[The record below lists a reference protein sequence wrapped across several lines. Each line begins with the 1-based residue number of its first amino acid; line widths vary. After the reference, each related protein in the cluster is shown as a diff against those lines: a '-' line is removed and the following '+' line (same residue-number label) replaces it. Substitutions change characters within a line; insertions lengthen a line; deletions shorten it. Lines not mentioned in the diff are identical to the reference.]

1 MNKIESALTKLFDKH
16 RIVFWYDTKKELRKD
31 FESIGVDGVEKVELN
46 NNEFSLKYRML
57 RQEPDTK
64 FLLYHEGKPPKNI
77 DNWLLDVQLASG
89 EFHADQVAIWLAEM
103 ELGIE
108 FMKLFEEHQ
117 EFFKAAKRRNSFKSV
132 LKSSDTHGD
141 MRLKML
147 ATCSGSS
154 EPKIDAILEN
164 LLAELAN
171 DGEEKSKLISRCKLD
186 TYLWDLLHRHYGYES
201 EVKSIKDFSIE
212 LFKSCFAMALGDD
225 AVLNQDALVFMR
237 RWQDSRSHHDAFETL
252 SEECADILGIE
263 ASLDKMDIQ
272 DLLEVDYFKLVEM
285 KILSEL
291 IHGLAQKSLPVHE
304 CDKIVRTR
312 RSKYWYEQFQDM
324 YESVAYA
331 AEFMQQMDAVVC
343 NIESIESGL
352 TAYQSRL
359 YRIDQLYRKFI
370 YHARRDDK
378 SHLVDEL
385 AIQIEN
391 HYTNN
396 FLLKLNDNWQSLVDG
411 LPSWMDMPA
420 PRQNQFFKQ
429 WVAPYLERGNKV
441 CVVIS
446 DAMRYEVGEELLG
459 RIRQEDRY
467 DAKMESM
474 ISMLPSYTQLGM
486 ASLLPHDELAFA
498 GDESSTVVV
507 DGQSSQGTAN
517 REKILRKAVSSAK
530 AIQAEAWLA
539 LKQDD
544 SRAITRDHEVV
555 YIYHNRI
562 DKTGDT
568 RDTEGRVFEAAEDTL
583 DEIIKVI
590 KKLYNANASNII
602 VTADHGF
609 IYQNRKLDES
619 DFSAAEADGDE
630 ILFRDRRFILGK
642 GLKENPSLKKFDAQK
657 LGLTGDV
664 EVLISKSINRLRLK
678 GSGSRFVHGG
688 ATLQEIV
695 VPVIQV
701 SKKRKSDVGQ
711 VEVDFIGGSS
721 SVITSGQ
728 FSAAFYQQQPCSEK
742 VQSRTLSVG
751 IYNEANELISDKH
764 ELVFDSASD
773 DAREREVTE
782 RFVLTSQAEKSNNQ
796 DVYLKLKEQ
805 VKGTAKPRLYK
816 QARYTIRRS
825 FTSDFDDL

>member
-1 MNKIESALTKLFDKH
+1 MNKIESALTKLFDKY

-31 FESIGVDGVEKVELN
+31 FESIALEGVEKVELD
-46 NNEFSLKYRML
+46 NNEFSVKYRML
-57 RQEPDTK
+57 RQEPDAK
-64 FLLYHEGKPPKNI
+64 FLLYHEGKQPEDI
-77 DNWLLDVQLASG
+77 DNWLLDVQLANG
-89 EFHADQVAIWLAEM
+89 EFRADQVAIWLGEM

-108 FMKLFEEHQ
+108 FMELFEEHQ
-117 EFFKAAKRRNSFKSV
+117 EFFKAAKRRSSFKRA
-132 LKSSDTHGD
+132 LKSTDTRGD

-147 ATCSGSS
+147 AICSGSS
-154 EPKIDAILEN
+154 EPKIDAILES
-164 LLAELAN
+164 LLTELAN
-171 DGEEKSKLISRCKLD
+171 GAEDKSRLIARCKLD
-186 TYLWDLLHRHYGYES
+186 AHLWDLLHRHYGYES

-212 LFKSCFAMALGDD
+212 LFKSCYGMAMGED

-263 ASLDKMDIQ
+263 AMLDKVDIQ

-291 IHGLAQKSLPVHE
+291 IHGLAQKSLSVHE
-304 CDKIVRTR
+304 CEKIVRTR
-312 RSKYWYEQFQDM
+312 RNRYWYEQFKDL
-324 YESVAYA
+324 YEAVAYA
-331 AEFMQQMDAVVC
+331 AEFMQQMDSVNC
-343 NIESIESGL
+343 TIESIESGL
-352 TAYQSRL
+352 EVYQSRL

-378 SHLVDEL
+378 SHLIGEL
-385 AIQIEN
+385 AAQIEN

-396 FLLKLNDNWQSLVDG
+396 FLLKLNDSWQSLIDG
-411 LPSWMDMPA
+411 LPAWMDMPS
-420 PRQNQFFKQ
+420 PRQNQFFKH

-467 DAKMESM
+467 DAKMQAM
-474 ISMLPSYTQLGM
+474 VSMLPSYTQLGM

-498 GDESSTVVV
+498 GDESSTVMV
-507 DGQSSQGTAN
+507 DGQSSQGTVN
-517 REKILRKAVSSAK
+517 REKILKKGVSSAK
-530 AIQAEAWLA
+530 AIQAEEWLA
-539 LKQDD
+539 LKQDE

-583 DEIIKVI
+583 DELIKVI

-609 IYQNRKLDES
+609 IYQNKKLDES
-619 DFSAAEADGDE
+619 DFSTAEPEGDE
-630 ILFRDRRFILGK
+630 ILFRDRRFILGR
-642 GLKENPSLKKFDAQK
+642 GLKANPSLKKFSAQQ
-657 LGLTGDV
+657 LGLKGGV
-664 EVLISKSINRLRLK
+664 EALISKSINRLRLK

-701 SKKRKSDVGQ
+701 SKKRKSDVSQ

-742 VQSRTLSVG
+742 VQPRMLSAG
-751 IYNEANELISDKH
+751 IYNEADELISDKH
-764 ELVFDSASD
+764 ELVFDSTSE
-773 DAREREVTE
+773 DARERETTV
-782 RFVLTSQAEKSNNQ
+782 RFVLTSHAEKSNNQ

-825 FTSDFDDL
+825 FTSDFDL